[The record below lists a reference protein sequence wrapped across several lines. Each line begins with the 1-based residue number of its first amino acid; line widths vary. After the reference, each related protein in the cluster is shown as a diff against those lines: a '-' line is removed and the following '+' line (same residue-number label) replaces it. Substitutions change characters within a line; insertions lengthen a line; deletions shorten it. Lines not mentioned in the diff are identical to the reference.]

1 MQVVRLGFSWGLGL
15 DVLIRMNTRV
25 LGGQSGGVLLF
36 GQLGPFHFSLKL
48 NVFIYSFLYFVMHLD
63 FH

>member
-1 MQVVRLGFSWGLGL
+1 M

-25 LGGQSGGVLLF
+25 LVVWLVSKISAGQRGGVLLLR
-36 GQLGPFHFSLKL
+36 QLGPFHFSLML
-48 NVFIYSFLYFVMHLD
+48 NVFIYSFLYFLMHLD